1 MYTKL
6 FSGLKNFLVFFF
18 IILSSS
24 FLFAQSNTPPFAIII
39 HGGAGAMHRGS
50 LSGNLEKQY
59 REKLQE
65 ALQKGYEMLDQGASA
80 VDAVVETI
88 KIMEDSPLFNA
99 GKGAVFTAEGKNELD
114 ASIMDGSNLNAG
126 AVAGVTRIKN
136 PIMAARQVM
145 LQSPHVLLSGDGA
158 NRFAEEQ
165 GIDMVNNHYFYTK
178 RSWESL
184 QRIKAAEKEKQ
195 ENKHD
200 KGYNLNWFD
209 TKLGTVGCVAL
220 DRKGNLAA
228 ATSTGGLTN
237 KSHGRIGDSPI
248 IGAGTYAD
256 NNTCAISCTGQ
267 GEYFI
272 RLAIAYRITAMMAFA
287 NISMADAM
295 KMVIHQHLEKLG
307 GVGGAIG
314 LDHQGNIAIEFNTP
328 SMFRAYHKA
337 GESAHVMV
345 YGDE

>member
-1 MYTKL
+1 MNTYT
-6 FSGLKNFLVFFF
+6 FSGVKNFLIFYFM
-18 IILSSS
+18 ILASS
-24 FLFAQSNTPPFAIII
+24 FLIAQDNTPPFAIII
-39 HGGAGAMHRGS
+39 HGGAGSMQRGS
-50 LSGNLEKQY
+50 LPDNLEKLY
-59 REKLQE
+59 RKTMQE
-65 ALQKGYEMLDQGASA
+65 ALQKGYEMLDHGASA
-80 VDAVVETI
+80 VDVVAATI

-114 ASIMDGSNLNAG
+114 ASIMDGANLNAG

-145 LQSPHVLLSGDGA
+145 MQSPNVLLSGDGA
-158 NRFAEEQ
+158 NHFAEEQ
-165 GIDMVNNHYFYTK
+165 GLDMVNNHYFYTK

-184 QRIKAAEKEKQ
+184 QRVKAAEKEKQ
-195 ENKHD
+195 KNMHD
-200 KGYNLNWFD
+200 KGSHLNWFD
-209 TKLGTVGCVAL
+209 TKSGTVGCVAL
-220 DRKGNLAA
+220 DRKGNIAA
-228 ATSTGGLTN
+228 GTSTGGLTN

-256 NNTCAISCTGQ
+256 DNTCGISCTGQ

-314 LDHQGNIAIEFNTP
+314 LDYQGNIAVEFNTP
-328 SMFRAYHKA
+328 SMFRAYHRA
-337 GESAHVMV
+337 GESAHVLI
-345 YGDE
+345 YADE